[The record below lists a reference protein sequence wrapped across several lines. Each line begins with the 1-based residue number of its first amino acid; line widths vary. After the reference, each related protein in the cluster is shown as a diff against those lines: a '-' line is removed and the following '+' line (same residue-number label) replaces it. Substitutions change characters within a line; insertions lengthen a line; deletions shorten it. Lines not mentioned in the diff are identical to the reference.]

1 MKIIRDEEMGG
12 LFMIPLLVD
21 WGIKRCNV
29 KGCTN
34 KPNTI
39 ATQLGEDIP
48 ISGFCEEHYQKAN
61 TPDGTRFDMEWDDF
75 DAFASHLE
83 EAEQKSCKVS

>member
-29 KGCTN
+29 KGCKD

-39 ATQLGEDIP
+39 VSQLGEGVP
-48 ISGFCEEHYQKAN
+48 VSGFCERHYQELNVPGGAE
-61 TPDGTRFDMEWDDF
+61 FDMEWDDF
-75 DAFASHLE
+75 DAFKHAD
-83 EAEQKSCKVS
+83 AEKEGAA